1 MALAE
6 PRRRTKWTLNP
17 RGNFWSN
24 DNDKFGKKLME
35 KMGWEKGKGLG
46 ANQNGMLEPVKIRQ
60 KDDSKGIGFEGH
72 DDTWLEHQDDF
83 QAVLAA
89 LNAEHGTETSQQSEK
104 AEEETKQES
113 LESTSK
119 KSKKRVHYMKFTR
132 GKDLANYSADDL
144 GCILGTKSDKIKKKR
159 KKERQEETEDTFESA
174 DLGSEEKSHGLVT
187 IQGGNLNDYF
197 AKKMAALKAQGKT
210 TYAPPVTGKSDE
222 NSSEPEDSTS
232 AQKVGFDMMSASESA
247 HNTEDE
253 ALSSVKSTVETSEV
267 IDTSEKALKKL
278 RKKERKERRLLEE
291 ANSLVEPEE
300 PPQNTETAAD
310 DSVVKKEKK
319 KKKQRTEDLPAA
331 APQIQP
337 VAQEKK
343 KKKKRKRELSENA
356 LEVCD
361 QSPET
366 SGEEKVKKKKNKKV
380 KKEKNLEEEEIV
392 PAVLEDSGCEGDGG
406 KTKKKKKGKKEKGLD

>member
-46 ANQNGMLEPVKIRQ
+46 ANQNGMLEPVKIRH
-60 KDDSKGIGFEGH
+60 KDDSKGVGFEGH

-232 AQKVGFDMMSASESA
+232 AQKVGFDMSASESA
-247 HNTEDE
+247 HNTQDE

-300 PPQNTETAAD
+300 PPQNTEIVAD
-310 DSVVKKEKK
+310 DSAVKKEKK

-331 APQIQP
+331 PQVQP
-337 VAQEKK
+337 VAHEQK